1 MQMAFVVYLLKD
13 VHPETVLSEH
23 ILQQSRLDF

>member
-13 VHPETVLSEH
+13 VHPEPVLSEH